1 MPCLFA
7 VWWTTVQRMDEK
19 NMVKTSKRLS
29 RHLRHAPGEIGLTL
43 DSAGWVEV
51 SGLLAALGS
60 HGRTLTRSELDEVV
74 ARNNKRRFEFDAT
87 GTRIRASQGHSVD
100 VDLEYRAS
108 TPPDLL
114 YHGTVAAAL
123 AGIWSEGLKPMRR
136 HDVHLSADLDTALK
150 VGARRGKPVVLTV
163 DAAAMNRDGHVFRVS
178 ANGVWLAAAVP
189 PGYLSGL

>member
-1 MPCLFA
+1 
-7 VWWTTVQRMDEK
+7 MDEQRL
-19 NMVKTSKRLS
+19 VRTSKRLS
-29 RHLRHAPGEIGLTL
+29 RHLRHAPAEIGLVL

-51 SGLLAALGS
+51 SALLAALGN
-60 HGRTLTRSELDEVV
+60 HGRALTRSELDEVV

-123 AGIWSEGLKPMRR
+123 SGIRAEGLRPMRR
-136 HDVHLSADLDTALK
+136 HDVHLSADLDTAVQ
-150 VGARRGKPVVLTV
+150 VGSRRGKPVVLTV
-163 DAAAMNRDGHVFRVS
+163 DAAAMSRDGHVFRVS
-178 ANGVWLAAAVP
+178 TNGVWLVAAVP
-189 PGYLSGL
+189 PGYLTGL